1 MDPTES
7 GRISHDVFLDA
18 MCKSRDD
25 EKLPR
30 EVVLTLLK
38 DVKYQVQVET
48 TDEVKNANHQ
58 QPMFDYETYCRDVI
72 STSEKLLN
80 KVKQI
85 TIETEHNFILNSKTY
100 KVSRTKIS
108 YLNTI
113 ICYHIE
119 MIY

>member
-18 MCKSRDD
+18 MCKSSDD

-48 TDEVKNANHQ
+48 TNEVKNAN
-58 QPMFDYETYCRDVI
+58 QPQAMFDYETYCRDVI

-100 KVSRTKIS
+100 KVRRGKIY
-108 YLNTI
+108 YLNDYSSAI
-113 ICYHIE
+113 K
-119 MIY
+119 